1 MTYNFANAKESIMDS
16 VEMLYKYFAT
26 DENKFDRSLVQIRE
40 GNTSI
45 SSTETSIISIITE
58 PLSVIIDFRDN
69 ITMHNA
75 MMLIYV
81 AVEAMYAGID
91 RLYKELENFDRNK
104 NTIAPSLGDVSDII
118 PIKINYT
125 KIKPFIIS
133 FHYDHSYTTIP
144 SQEKLDEY
152 RCLDMLNLSSY
163 IEGIVDIT
171 RSKEMEANQLI

>member
-1 MTYNFANAKESIMDS
+1 MTDNFANARDSIIDS

-26 DENKFDRSLVQIRE
+26 DENRFDRSLVQVRE

-45 SSTETSIISIITE
+45 SSTETSIISMITE

-75 MMLIYV
+75 MMLIYD
-81 AVEAMYAGID
+81 AVKAMYAGID
-91 RLYKELENFDRNK
+91 RLYREFENFDRNK
-104 NTIAPSLGDVSDII
+104 STFAPSLGDVFDII

-125 KIKPFIIS
+125 KSKPFIIS

-152 RCLDMLNLSSY
+152 RCVDMVNLSSY
-163 IEGIVDIT
+163 IENIVNT
-171 RSKEMEANQLI
+171 ARFNEMEAKQFV